1 MKTFEIEIS
10 FKRGAGYGLIYLNAT
25 ANTEREA
32 CEIAECEAR
41 EILRGVTDIGVN
53 GALQEYT

>member
-10 FKRGAGYGLIYLNAT
+10 FKRGAGFGLLYLNAT
-25 ANTEREA
+25 VNTEREA
-32 CEIAECEAR
+32 CEIAEREAR
-41 EILRGVTDIGVN
+41 ELLNGATDIGVN